1 MEKKYLPKLKEFF
14 GGKGVF
20 ITGGTG
26 FLGTGLLEA
35 LLGVS
40 ENIGKIY
47 VLVREKR
54 GMTPAERFKKIFSKE
69 NFRHHSP
76 DTLEKIIPIA
86 GDLTSEDFGLPVEI
100 LEEIVNNVNIIYHS
114 AGLIK
119 FNRPLKMAIELNVV
133 STLRSIQLAKKLKKL
148 SAFVYVSTALANI
161 NIKGQI
167 EEKVY
172 WPGRDP
178 KQLIKFAASNLLPL
192 SENDPDFAEIV
203 GRHENSYTFSK
214 QVAENLIQQE
224 MRNLP
229 VGIVRPSAVYGSY
242 KHPVEGWCGSASSG
256 HLGFVVAHMKGATRC
271 LYGDRSTVLFA
282 IPVDYFVNGTLVL
295 TCYVGS
301 RPIEQ
306 PEVIHMTS
314 NHKVNKFTLADLN
327 DIVNEEVTKNP
338 CNSYLWRPKS
348 EVRKGWRYEFFN
360 LAYVVLALL
369 LYVPEKIFKFGPRW
383 MSGFKIVL
391 ISYKGAKYFA
401 NIANKIEGISINNG
415 QRIMRLTHPEDKQR
429 YSADVTDVDWSES
442 FARTVKWAK
451 TYYYKETENY
461 STRHQMMYY
470 GCLAIECLL
479 YALLWFIVYFCFIS
493 ITGCAELSSLL
504 GGISIAFV
512 YWL

>member
-1 MEKKYLPKLKEFF
+1 MENHLIKLEEFF
-14 GGKGVF
+14 SGKGVF

-26 FLGTGLLEA
+26 FLGTGLMEA

-40 ENIGKIY
+40 PNIGNIY

-69 NFRHHSP
+69 NFRHHSEE
-76 DTLEKIIPIA
+76 TLKKVIPIT
-86 GDLTSEDFGLPVEI
+86 GDLTSEDFGLAPEI
-100 LEEIVNNVNIIYHS
+100 LAEIVENVNIIYHS

-133 STLRSIQLAKKLKKL
+133 STLRNIHLAKKLKKL

-161 NIKGQI
+161 NVKGQI

-178 KQLIKFAASNLLPL
+178 RELIKLAAADLLPT
-192 SENDPDFAEIV
+192 SESDPEFLEIV

-224 MRNLP
+224 MGFLP
-229 VGIVRPSAVYGSY
+229 VGIVRPSAVYGAY
-242 KHPVEGWCGSASSG
+242 NHPVEGWCGSASSG
-256 HLGFVVAHMKGATRC
+256 HLGYVVAHMKGATRC

-282 IPVDYFVNGTLVL
+282 IPCDFFVNGTLVL
-295 TCYVGS
+295 TCYVGT

-314 NHKVNKFTLADLN
+314 NHKVNRLTLADLN
-327 DIVNEEVTKNP
+327 DIMNHEVAKNP
-338 CNSYLWRPKS
+338 CNSYLWRPHSK
-348 EVRKGWRYEFFN
+348 VRKGWRYELFN
-360 LAYVVLALL
+360 FAYILLALL
-369 LYVPEKIFKFGPRW
+369 IYVPEKIFRFGPRW

-401 NIANKIEGISINNG
+401 NIANKIERISIDNG
-415 QRIMRLTHPEDKQR
+415 QRIMRLVNPEDKQR
-429 YSADVTDVDWSES
+429 YAADVAEVDWPEA
-442 FARTVKWAK
+442 FARSIQWAR
-451 TYYYKETENY
+451 TYYYKETGKI
-461 STRHQMMYY
+461 SLRHHVIFYT
-470 GCLAIECLL
+470 CITIEIFL
-479 YALLWFIVYFCFIS
+479 YAILWYLVYVSFLTLTNCPEIS
-493 ITGCAELSSLL
+493 GAIGA
-504 GGISIAFV
+504 ISVFFV
-512 YWL
+512 HWL